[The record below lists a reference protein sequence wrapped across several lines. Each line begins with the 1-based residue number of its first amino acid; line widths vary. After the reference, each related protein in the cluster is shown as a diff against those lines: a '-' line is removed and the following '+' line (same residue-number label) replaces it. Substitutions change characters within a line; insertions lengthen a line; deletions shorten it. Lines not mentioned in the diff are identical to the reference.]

1 MPIGYDKLFQVMNN
15 RGITIYRL
23 RKDKVLGTA
32 TLDKLKQG
40 GDIDTRSIAKLCA
53 YLQCQPGDILEYI
66 PSEKEGKSHDL

>member
-1 MPIGYDKLFQVMNN
+1 MPIGYDKLFRFMNS

-53 YLQCQPGDILEYI
+53 YLQCQPGDIMEYI
-66 PSEKEGKSHDL
+66 SDEKEGQ